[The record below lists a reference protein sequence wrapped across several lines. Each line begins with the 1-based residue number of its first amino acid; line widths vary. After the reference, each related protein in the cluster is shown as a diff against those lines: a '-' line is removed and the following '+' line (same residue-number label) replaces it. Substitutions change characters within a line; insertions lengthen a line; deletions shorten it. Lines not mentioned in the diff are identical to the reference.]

1 MYSKFSG
8 KLALVRSD
16 YLWFTHITQNFAV
29 LKVLHQAGWV
39 HRDISSANIL
49 TDSTGRVKLI
59 DLEYAKKADDESR
72 RDMRVGTAKFMSVEL
87 DRRYYRYRPSPVVSP
102 LPEAPPFDP
111 LYTPSTPTSGTTQTH
126 TPSIPSTP
134 PPPEPEPPFRYNPIH
149 DFESLWWVTTFFVFQ
164 MEAAFKSAA
173 PLSVTIK
180 MPIGGQLETWRAK
193 IIRAYRKAEQTRIPD
208 ATMAMQDLHE
218 EFAKDLFRIFDMLA
232 GKTVMTEE
240 SWITNES
247 EAANPPQE
255 ISSKRKRED
264 QDEHRDEPEAGEPA
278 DPARSRKKA
287 RKARPVVLVDGP
299 AARTRARLRA
309 KAR

>member
-1 MYSKFSG
+1 MSAQRLSHDQDVRF
-8 KLALVRSD
+8 LVMSNRVNAFMKHVHTLHRS
-16 YLWFTHITQNFAV
+16 I
-29 LKVLHQAGWV
+29 
-39 HRDISSANIL
+39 R
-49 TDSTGRVKLI
+49 
-59 DLEYAKKADDESR
+59 
-72 RDMRVGTAKFMSVEL
+72 
-87 DRRYYRYRPSPVVSP
+87 
-102 LPEAPPFDP
+102 
-111 LYTPSTPTSGTTQTH
+111 
-126 TPSIPSTP
+126 
-134 PPPEPEPPFRYNPIH
+134 
-149 DFESLWWVTTFFVFQ
+149 
-164 MEAAFKSAA
+164 
-173 PLSVTIK
+173 
-180 MPIGGQLETWRAK
+180 PIGGQLETWRVK

-232 GKTVMTEE
+232 VKTVMTEE
-240 SWITNES
+240 SWITNEP